1 MSTGWPCLNAQGV
14 DDMKRSEAEVIDGS
28 NSRRQAEIV
37 MEDLPP
43 CKDPELQKWLFR
55 MIKESNA
62 ELQLHIETRME
73 QLLEPLLKQGRVG
86 KPVKP
91 PPKGATSSEEP
102 PPPEHHHHHHEAAAA
117 APAIEATEVQV
128 SIEDAT
134 KEAAQTVQG
143 QPVVEEAAAKSP
155 DKGAGPMVGTMTS
168 TVPKRHIGPHW
179 LWQQRGMQVGK
190 GSTMEVLPHADLT
203 GIDRFMHTPLDI
215 TAGLLI
221 ALNTLVSFIHL
232 DYKGYLINV
241 DYGSVLDS
249 PQNVGGWPGAEKAFE
264 FLEYLFASF
273 FLCELILRLWYFRC
287 TFFLDKLNI
296 LDGGV
301 VMVTS
306 VDTFI
311 LANVLDGQGSANLGF
326 IRIIRYCKLVRTL
339 RFVRAMQL
347 CSPLRVLIRTILS
360 SFASLFWSMV
370 ILGAFMLMSALFLCQ
385 TLQDYI
391 RDQTQDIEQRRWVNQ
406 HYGSA
411 TKAVWTMFEI
421 TFSGGWPGFTRR
433 IIEHVSPWYSIFF
446 FLYVGGVVFAVIR
459 IITALFLK
467 DTLAVAANDQ
477 EMMMQQKAK
486 DKDKFARKLRE
497 VFEEADESGD
507 GTVCWEEFQGMLNNP
522 KAKASLSAMELESHE
537 VESLFQLLDDG
548 DGTVSFDE
556 FLKGVVRLK
565 GQARSQDVL
574 AILHDSRKVLNHVM
588 SMEKKLQMLD
598 LIEEELDEYFPEG
611 SALLAGSGSSMLQ
624 DTAEPED
631 TNAAAVM

>member
-14 DDMKRSEAEVIDGS
+14 DDIKRSEAEVIDGA
-28 NSRRQAEIV
+28 NGRRQAEIV

-91 PPKGATSSEEP
+91 PPKEP
-102 PPPEHHHHHHEAAAA
+102 PPPEHHHHQHHHEAAAA

-155 DKGAGPMVGTMTS
+155 DKGAGQMVGPMTS
-168 TVPKRHIGPHW
+168 TVPKKHIGPDW

-190 GSTMEVLPHADLT
+190 GSTMELLPHADLT

-221 ALNTLVSFIHL
+221 AMNTLVSFIHL

-249 PQNVGGWPGAEKAFE
+249 PQNVGGWPGAEPAFE

-273 FLCELILRLWYFRC
+273 FLCELTLRLWYFRC

-391 RDQTQDIEQRRWVNQ
+391 RDPTQDIEQRRWVNQ

-421 TFSGGWPGFTRR
+421 TFSGGWPNYTRR
-433 IIEHVSPWYSIFF
+433 IIDHVSPLYSVFF
-446 FLYVGGVVFAVIR
+446 FIYVAGVVFSVIR

-486 DKDKFARKLRE
+486 AQEKFASKLRE
-497 VFEEADESGD
+497 VFMEADESGD
-507 GTVCWEEFQGMLNNP
+507 GTVNKEEFESLIHNP
-522 KAKASLSAMELESHE
+522 RARAGLSAMELEMHE
-537 VESLFQLLDDG
+537 VEGLFQLLDDG

-556 FLKGVVRLK
+556 FLKGVVKLK

-574 AILHDSRKVLNHVM
+574 AILHESKKLMHALRSIEMKLYETNVLNG
-588 SMEKKLQMLD
+588 D
-598 LIEEELDEYFPEG
+598 
-611 SALLAGSGSSMLQ
+611 
-624 DTAEPED
+624 
-631 TNAAAVM
+631 